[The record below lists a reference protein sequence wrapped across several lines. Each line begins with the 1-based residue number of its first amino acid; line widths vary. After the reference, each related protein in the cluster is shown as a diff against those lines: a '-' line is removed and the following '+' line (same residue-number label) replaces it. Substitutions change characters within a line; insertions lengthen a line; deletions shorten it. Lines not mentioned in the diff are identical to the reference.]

1 MSVALPAGIA
11 ILGPTGCGKSA
22 LAMQLAAQLPVEII
36 SVDSAQVYRG
46 MDIGTAKPTPAER
59 LAVPHH
65 LIDIREPEQA
75 YSAGQ
80 FRVDVLDL
88 LPRIVARGRVPLL
101 VGGTMLY
108 FRALFRGI
116 ADLPTA
122 DPLLRAR
129 IDASAA
135 QKGWPALH
143 AELAGVDPAAAARIH
158 PNDAQRIQRA
168 LEITALSG
176 RALDELWVQEDSY
189 SFDGWQV
196 CVLEP
201 QDRARLH
208 DLIGQRL
215 EAMVAAGFVEEVR
228 RLMARATLSEK
239 SHTMRLVGY
248 RQLAAYVAGHDSLQ
262 GAVEKAAAATRQ
274 LAKRQLTWLRGQ
286 NLLPSSAKVLR
297 ADPFDDTARP
307 RILRV
312 LSQAQAPA

>member
-1 MSVALPAGIA
+1 
-11 ILGPTGCGKSA
+11 
-22 LAMQLAAQLPVEII
+22 
-36 SVDSAQVYRG
+36 
-46 MDIGTAKPTPAER
+46 
-59 LAVPHH
+59 
-65 LIDIREPEQA
+65 
-75 YSAGQ
+75 
-80 FRVDVLDL
+80 
-88 LPRIVARGRVPLL
+88 VPLL

-143 AELAGVDPAAAARIH
+143 AELAVVDPAAAARIH

-189 SFDGWQV
+189 SFEGWQV

>member
-1 MSVALPAGIA
+1 
-11 ILGPTGCGKSA
+11 
-22 LAMQLAAQLPVEII
+22 
-36 SVDSAQVYRG
+36 
-46 MDIGTAKPTPAER
+46 
-59 LAVPHH
+59 
-65 LIDIREPEQA
+65 
-75 YSAGQ
+75 
-80 FRVDVLDL
+80 
-88 LPRIVARGRVPLL
+88 
-101 VGGTMLY
+101 
-108 FRALFRGI
+108 RALFRGI

-143 AELAGVDPAAAARIH
+143 AELAVVDPAAAARIH
-158 PNDAQRIQRA
+158 PNDAQRVQRA

-189 SFDGWQV
+189 SFEGWQV

-248 RQLAAYVAGHDSLQ
+248 RQLAAYVAGDASLQ

-274 LAKRQLTWLRGQ
+274 L
-286 NLLPSSAKVLR
+286 
-297 ADPFDDTARP
+297 
-307 RILRV
+307 
-312 LSQAQAPA
+312 